1 MIKYKKRF
9 NQVID
14 FNFGDS
20 KIHPTDIDAIL
31 EFDNK
36 YLIIFEVKKRG
47 VDTPTGQR
55 LLFERLADSWATN
68 GKRSWVI
75 YCEHDTNPEEVVNLD
90 NCYTKTVYTDNVY
103 YKYKNNPIKK
113 ALRIIADKHNITK
126 LKTSL

>member
-47 VDTPTGQR
+47 LYAP
-55 LLFERLADSWATN
+55 N
-68 GKRSWVI
+68 
-75 YCEHDTNPEEVVNLD
+75 
-90 NCYTKTVYTDNVY
+90 
-103 YKYKNNPIKK
+103 
-113 ALRIIADKHNITK
+113 
-126 LKTSL
+126 

>member
-1 MIKYKKRF
+1 MIKYKKRI

-14 FNFGDS
+14 FNFGDA

-31 EFDNK
+31 EFDNQ

-55 LLFERLADSWATN
+55 LLFERLADSWAVN

-75 YCEHDTNPEEVVNLD
+75 YCEHDTDPEEIVNLD
-90 NCYTKTVYTDNVY
+90 NCFTRIVYTDNVY
-103 YKYKNNPIKK
+103 YKYKDHSVKD
-113 ALRIIADKHNITK
+113 ALAVIANKYDITK
-126 LKTSL
+126 LKGSL